1 MTRTEACDE
10 RRQHQGPPVTPL
22 IDRVAV
28 SVKGAITRFT
38 ESLLRMMAS
47 ERGWCDGDT
56 LWWWWC
62 VVTMVDDVRRVVAVT
77 PYRCYGGDGVTMTMP
92 ARYGGHATGGA
103 SSVSSRQNA
112 ESRIASPNGAEMA
125 EIIEINVHRIEFAPD
140 DDGRKGWYGPIVVAD
155 RWKMS
160 YDALSTMLMVLA
172 TVTVTAMATLDRSVT
187 PTRWR
192 RMIRRRRRIWHD
204 NRFEV
209 DWEWG
214 SEWGN
219 EEESERSERRRKEW
233 WSQRE
238 FVTLRMS
245 ALSSDI
251 SVDWPSHDIVERN
264 DMNAFAH
271 DWLHFRFVESIKYI
285 SVSDVW

>member
-1 MTRTEACDE
+1 
-10 RRQHQGPPVTPL
+10 VTPL

-140 DDGRKGWYGPIVVAD
+140 DDGRKG
-155 RWKMS
+155 
-160 YDALSTMLMVLA
+160 
-172 TVTVTAMATLDRSVT
+172 
-187 PTRWR
+187 
-192 RMIRRRRRIWHD
+192 
-204 NRFEV
+204 
-209 DWEWG
+209 
-214 SEWGN
+214 
-219 EEESERSERRRKEW
+219 
-233 WSQRE
+233 
-238 FVTLRMS
+238 
-245 ALSSDI
+245 
-251 SVDWPSHDIVERN
+251 
-264 DMNAFAH
+264 
-271 DWLHFRFVESIKYI
+271 
-285 SVSDVW
+285 